1 MDKHTKDLIEIL
13 GNELET
19 FNRFLILL
27 DEQHRCLVKGDVDSL
42 NRVNAELEEL
52 SNQADRFELK
62 RQSVV
67 REIATNF
74 NLEDN
79 SAKLNGILEKL
90 DSISKNRLQELRQ
103 SILDVHAQVER
114 KSQRNK
120 FLIDRSQS
128 LIAES
133 MRIIAGRQSP
143 IYAKDPANSRK
154 SEGVLVDR
162 SA

>member
-120 FLIDRSQS
+120 FLIDRSRS